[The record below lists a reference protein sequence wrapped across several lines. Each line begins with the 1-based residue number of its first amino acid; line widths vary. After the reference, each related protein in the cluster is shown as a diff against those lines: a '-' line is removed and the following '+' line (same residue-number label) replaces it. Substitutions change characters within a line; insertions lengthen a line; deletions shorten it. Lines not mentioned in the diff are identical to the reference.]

1 MVKKILFM
9 LLFFPI
15 ILFASPKECAVKPSY
30 NIIITEASVRLFNTK
45 TNITISPQGKI
56 NLDGTQQVTDTQL
69 QKTAALFQHD
79 LRKQLPAFK
88 QQAYSVLDNLK
99 TVFDQA
105 INAKLANDIELHK
118 QLDKLYKRLAN
129 LLENTI
135 VTEQGQTR
143 FYYKKFNNIRAEG
156 ESITK
161 GIFYNIIGNSILT
174 FNLYKNY
181 QGIKKIAKDEWK
193 GQKPMLK
200 QFDRDVCTLITTID
214 NNYQQIVSDV
224 KSR

>member
-1 MVKKILFM
+1 MLKKYLM
-9 LLFFPI
+9 LLVFLPGISWSAQKQCPI
-15 ILFASPKECAVKPSY
+15 KPMY
-30 NIIITEASVRLFNTK
+30 DIVITNEQVRFINDKHDLM
-45 TNITISPQGKI
+45 ISPQGKI

-69 QKTAALFQHD
+69 QKTAALFQHN